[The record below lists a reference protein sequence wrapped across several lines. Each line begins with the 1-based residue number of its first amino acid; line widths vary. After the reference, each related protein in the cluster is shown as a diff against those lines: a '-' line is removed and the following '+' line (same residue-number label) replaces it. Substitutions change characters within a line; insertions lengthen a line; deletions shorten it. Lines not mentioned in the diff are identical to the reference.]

1 MQLQR
6 TTQHTPKARLAPKW
20 RVLDARGQRLGR
32 LAADAA
38 RVLQGKHRA
47 IYSPH
52 ELTGDFVVVVNAASI
67 DLTGNKRAQ
76 KVYYRHT
83 GYVGHLRERTLD
95 EMMTRF
101 PERVIQAAVKG
112 MLPRNRLGRRMLKR
126 LKVYAGAVHPHE
138 AQVNAGTG
146 ARAAARAAVERRRA
160 EAAAASPPPVL
171 EEPQA
176 APAPV
181 AEQVA
186 EEPERPTRRRRAA
199 ATPVV
204 EEPQAEP
211 APEAVVEQMEAEA
224 QVESAP
230 EAVAEQAEE
239 KPKRPTRRRQAAAAP
254 VEEEAQAESA
264 PEAVAEQ
271 TEEQSESES
280 APTDEDAAQ
289 EAESTARKKDEE

>member
-6 TTQHTPKARLAPKW
+6 TTKHTPRARLAPKW
-20 RVLDARGQRLGR
+20 RVMDARGQRLGR
-32 LAADAA
+32 LAAEAA

-52 ELTGDFVVVVNAASI
+52 ELTGDFVVVVNAASV
-67 DLTGNKRAQ
+67 DVTGNKRAQ

-83 GYVGHLRERTLD
+83 GYVGHLRQRTLD

-126 LKVYAGAVHPHE
+126 LKVYPGAEHPHE

-146 ARAAARAAVERRRA
+146 ARAAARAAAERRRA
-160 EAAAASPPPVL
+160 EAPTAPPSP
-171 EEPQA
+171 A
-176 APAPV
+176 
-181 AEQVA
+181 
-186 EEPERPTRRRRAA
+186 
-199 ATPVV
+199 V

-211 APEAVVEQMEAEA
+211 APEIA
-224 QVESAP
+224 
-230 EAVAEQAEE
+230 AEQAEE
-239 KPKRPTRRRQAAAAP
+239 QPQPAAAP
-254 VEEEAQAESA
+254 RRRRRAQAADVEEPQAESAPETVAEQPDEQPQAKSAPETVAEQTDEQPQAESA

-271 TEEQSESES
+271 TNEQPQTKS
-280 APTDEDAAQ
+280 APPRRRRAPARKAAP
-289 EAESTARKKDEE
+289 KKDEE

>member
-126 LKVYAGAVHPHE
+126 LKVYAGAEHPHE

-146 ARAAARAAVERRRA
+146 ARAAERRRA
-160 EAAAASPPPVL
+160 EAAAASPPPVV

-176 APAPV
+176 EPAPEPV
-181 AEQVA
+181 AEAAA
-186 EEPERPTRRRRAA
+186 EEPKRPTRRRRAA
-199 ATPVV
+199 AAPVV

-211 APEAVVEQMEAEA
+211 APEAVVEQTEAEA

-239 KPKRPTRRRQAAAAP
+239 KPKRPTRRRRAAAAP
-254 VEEEAQAESA
+254 EEEEAQAESA
-264 PEAVAEQ
+264 PEAVVEQ

-280 APTDEDAAQ
+280 APTDKDAAQ
-289 EAESTARKKDEE
+289 EAESTPRKKDEE

>member
-6 TTQHTPKARLAPKW
+6 TTQHTPRARLAPRW

-83 GYVGHLRERTLD
+83 GYVGHLRQRTLD

-126 LKVYAGAVHPHE
+126 LKVYAGAEHPHE

-146 ARAAARAAVERRRA
+146 ARAAARAAAERRRA
-160 EAAAASPPPVL
+160 EAAAVPP
-171 EEPQA
+171 
-176 APAPV
+176 
-181 AEQVA
+181 VA
-186 EEPERPTRRRRAA
+186 EEP
-199 ATPVV
+199 
-204 EEPQAEP
+204 QP
-211 APEAVVEQMEAEA
+211 APEPEAVMEEEPAEVEA
-224 QVESAP
+224 AP

-239 KPKRPTRRRQAAAAP
+239 EPQAESANESAA
-254 VEEEAQAESA
+254 EELDDQPQAESA
-264 PEAVAEQ
+264 PSAI
-271 TEEQSESES
+271 TEEEPAEAEAASEASAGQTDDQPQAES
-280 APTDEDAAQ
+280 VPTDENAAPQ
-289 EAESTARKKDEE
+289 AEATARKKRRPARKKDEE

>member
-1 MQLQR
+1 M
-6 TTQHTPKARLAPKW
+6 
-20 RVLDARGQRLGR
+20 LDARGQRLGR
-32 LAADAA
+32 LATDAA

-52 ELTGDFVVVVNAASI
+52 ELTGDFVVVVNATAI

-83 GYVGHLRERTLD
+83 GYIGHLRQRTLD
-95 EMMTRF
+95 QMMTRF

-126 LKVYAGAVHPHE
+126 LKVYAGAEHPHE

-146 ARAAARAAVERRRA
+146 ARAAAERRRA
-160 EAAAASPPPVL
+160 EAAATAPP
-171 EEPQA
+171 
-176 APAPV
+176 
-181 AEQVA
+181 AEKQ
-186 EEPERPTRRRRAA
+186 
-199 ATPVV
+199 
-204 EEPQAEP
+204 PQAEA
-211 APEAVVEQMEAEA
+211 APEAVVEQAEEQPQAEA
-224 QVESAP
+224 APEAVVEQAEEQPQAEAVP

-239 KPKRPTRRRQAAAAP
+239 QP
-254 VEEEAQAESA
+254 QAEAA

-271 TEEQSESES
+271 VEEQPQAEA

-289 EAESTARKKDEE
+289 QDENASQKDKE